1 MSVKVDLD
9 KLAETL
15 ADFPFG
21 YLITVGDDFR
31 AHTVAVTPVFDGGVF
46 TIGPVGNT
54 TARNA
59 TTHESV
65 TVLWPP
71 REPTGYSLIVDGAAQ
86 LTDNIIRLTP
96 SRAVLHRSAV
106 TPGGGTDPGGLHD
119 CVPLKGADT
128 VRRSSIPHNDAREC

>member
-31 AHTVAVTPVFDGGVF
+31 AHTVAVTPILVDGVF
-46 TIGPVGNT
+46 TIGPLGNT
-54 TARNA
+54 TRRNA
-59 TTHESV
+59 RSHETV

-71 REPTGYSLIVDGAAQ
+71 REPTGYSLIVDGTAEV
-86 LTDNIIRLTP
+86 TEDSVRLTP
-96 SRAVLHRSAV
+96 TRAVLHRSAIE
-106 TPGGGTDPGGLHD
+106 PGAGTDPGGLHD
-119 CVPLKGADT
+119 CVPLK
-128 VRRSSIPHNDAREC
+128 H

>member
-9 KLAETL
+9 KLADTL

-21 YLITVGDDFR
+21 YLITVGDDHR
-31 AHTVAVTPVFDGGVF
+31 AHTVAVTPVFDGEVF
-46 TIGPVGNT
+46 TIGPIGGT

-59 TTHESV
+59 AAHDAV

-71 REPTGYSLIVDGAAQ
+71 REPTGYSLIVDGAARVA
-86 LTDNIIRLTP
+86 DNVIRLTP

-106 TPGGGTDPGGLHD
+106 APGAGTDPGGLHD

-128 VRRSSIPHNDAREC
+128 IQQSSIPHNDAREC

>member
-31 AHTVAVTPVFDGGVF
+31 AHTVAVTPGFDKGVF
-46 TIGPVGNT
+46 TIGPLGGT
-54 TARNA
+54 TRRNA
-59 TTHESV
+59 AAHDAV

-71 REPTGYSLIVDGAAQ
+71 REPTGYSLIVDGTAEA
-86 LTDNIIRLTP
+86 TGDGVRLTP
-96 SRAVLHRSAV
+96 SRAVLHRSAIQ
-106 TPGGGTDPGGLHD
+106 PGEGTDPGGLHD
-119 CVPLKGADT
+119 CVPLK
-128 VRRSSIPHNDAREC
+128 E